1 MITTTNNRYHWLG
14 PIILDGDGNGV
25 TLVSVVNSTVLF
37 DMDGDG
43 IRDRTGWVGP
53 KDAILVYDANG
64 NNLADNGAE
73 IGFQNLIG
81 GAASDLEGLVF
92 FDTNKNGALDEG
104 DADYGKFLLWTD
116 SNQNGISEADELTR
130 LGEAEVAS
138 ISLTG
143 TRTGQTPNGKDN
155 TLFAETEFTLANG
168 TKGKVG
174 DVFLAFEPGKPS
186 GTGGGGG
193 TTPPVTDPPVPAPP
207 GLVIASHDFDRKA
220 KKYLIESKDGGFYI
234 HPKRTNDIM
243 DPRAGQ
249 VGAAIIMRFKNVSVG
264 MISPIVLDLNG
275 DGLNLV
281 RLKKTRVRFD
291 MDGDGSSD
299 RTGWVGKSEGMLVL
313 DRNGD
318 GKITAASELSFLTEK
333 ADAKNGFD
341 ALSSLDSNKDGKLD
355 KSDKRFGELKVW
367 VDSNGSGTTDEG
379 ELKTLADLGIVE
391 IGLASR
397 ANNQMDKV
405 GENLVLSTS
414 YFKRADGT
422 TGTVGDVALA
432 FDPTSAFPKPVAPVV
447 PADDG
452 LPLAQRQLRE
462 IRAALGGE
470 TLAKSPLSLG
480 EAIAASNNPAVDP
493 VVVQMTQAM
502 ASFGV
507 SNAAAML
514 LPNASIQP
522 QYPFFA

>member
-1 MITTTNNRYHWLG
+1 MTDKTSQYSWLG
-14 PIILDGDGNGV
+14 PIVLDGDGNGV

-43 IRDRTGWVGP
+43 IRDQTGWVGP
-53 KDAILVYDANG
+53 NDAILVYDANG
-64 NNLADNGAE
+64 NNIADNGAE
-73 IGFQNLIG
+73 IGFQNLVG

-92 FDTNKNGALDEG
+92 FDTNKNGALDAG
-104 DADYGKFLLWTD
+104 DADFGKFLLWNDT
-116 SNQNGISEADELTR
+116 NQNGISEASELTS
-130 LGEAEVAS
+130 LSEAEVSS
-138 ISLTG
+138 IALTG
-143 TRTGQTPNGKDN
+143 KRTGQTPNGKDN
-155 TLFAETEFTLANG
+155 TLFADAEYTLANG

-174 DVFLAFEPGKPS
+174 DVFLAFEPGKPT
-186 GTGGGGG
+186 GTGGGG
-193 TTPPVTDPPVPAPP
+193 TTPPVTDPPVPTPP

-220 KKYLIESKDGGFYI
+220 KKYLIESKDGAFYI
-234 HPKRTNDIM
+234 HPKRAKDIM

-249 VGAAIIMRFKNVSVG
+249 VGAAIIMKFKNVWVG

-281 RLKKTRVRFD
+281 RLKKTPVRFD
-291 MDGDGSSD
+291 MDGDGTAD
-299 RTGWVGKSEGMLVL
+299 RTGWVGKSEGILVL
-313 DRNGD
+313 DRNDD

-341 ALSSLDSNKDGKLD
+341 ALGSLDSNRDG
-355 KSDKRFGELKVW
+355 
-367 VDSNGSGTTDEG
+367 SNGSGTTDEG

-414 YFKRADGT
+414 YFKRSDGT

-432 FDPTSAFPKPVAPVV
+432 FDPTSAFPRPVAPTLPV
-447 PADDG
+447 DDS
-452 LPLAQRQLRE
+452 LPLAQRQMRE

-470 TLAKSPLSLG
+470 TLAKSQLSLG

-502 ASFGV
+502 ASFGA
-507 SNAAAML
+507 SSGAALL